1 VLFAGNGLGRTIG
14 GRELYRGVDFSL
26 SKGDCLVVRGASGS
40 GKSLFLRQLAS
51 LDVET
56 VGVVYLEGVTVET
69 MGAPMWRSAVSLV
82 QQTPT
87 VMSGSPFDTAE
98 ELSKLKVNL
107 DGRWSPPD
115 LIAAELG
122 ITNAMWSQPW
132 NSLSGGER
140 QRCHLALAMAGG
152 PEILLLDEPTSALDS
167 VSVEAVER
175 TIGKFTCVLVTH
187 DDAQAKRLATSTLV
201 IS

>member
-1 VLFAGNGLGRTIG
+1 MLFTASGLGRTIG
-14 GRELYRGVDFSL
+14 GRELYSGVDFSL
-26 SKGDCLVVRGASGS
+26 SAGDCLVVRGASGS
-40 GKSLFLRQLAS
+40 GKSLLLRQLAS

-56 VGVVYLEGVTVET
+56 VGVVCLAGATVET
-69 MGAPMWRSAVSLV
+69 MGAPMWRSSVSLV

-87 VMSGSPFDTAE
+87 VMSGSPSDTAE

-107 DGRWSPPD
+107 EGRWSPPG
-115 LIAAELG
+115 LIAADLG
-122 ITNAMWSQPW
+122 ITKTMWNQPW

-167 VSVEAVER
+167 ASVEAVER
-175 TIGKFTCVLVTH
+175 TISQFTCVLVTH